1 MNQDAAPSRG
11 VLFLVDREPASDY
24 NARMKILLNGTEREV
39 EAPLSL
45 AQLLEAADYGGRRVA
60 VEVNR
65 EIVPRSR
72 HPLHELAAG
81 DRVEIVHAIG
91 GG

>member
-1 MNQDAAPSRG
+1 MEIVINGEARDIADG
-11 VLFLVDREPASDY
+11 AS
-24 NARMKILLNGTEREV
+24 V
-39 EAPLSL
+39 S
-45 AQLLEAADYGGRRVA
+45 QLLELTDYAARRVA

-72 HPLHELAAG
+72 HGEHVLHAG
-81 DRVEIVHAIG
+81 DRVEIVHAMG